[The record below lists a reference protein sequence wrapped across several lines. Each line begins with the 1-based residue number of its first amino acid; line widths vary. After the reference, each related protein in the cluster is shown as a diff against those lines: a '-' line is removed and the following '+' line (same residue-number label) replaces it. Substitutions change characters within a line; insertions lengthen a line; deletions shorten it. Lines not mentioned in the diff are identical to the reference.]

1 MKEMGE
7 PVKKTDHKFTYA
19 DYYRWPEDERW
30 ELIDGIA
37 YNMSPAPGTR
47 HQEISFFISTEIGI
61 FLKGK
66 SCKAFSA
73 PFDVFLSETGEQ
85 DIWDF
90 TTIVQPDISVI
101 CNKDKIGKR
110 GCIGAPDLIIE
121 ILSPS
126 TSSKDQ
132 NIKHRLYEKSAVPE
146 YWIVDPG
153 NEYIRIFHLGKEG
166 EYDFGTL
173 FSMYDLRDKDTTVT
187 SDVLAG
193 FQIDLADLFP
203 G

>member
-1 MKEMGE
+1 MGE

-19 DYYRWPEDERW
+19 DYYRWPDDERW
-30 ELIDGIA
+30 ELIDGVA

-47 HQEISFFISTEIGI
+47 HQEISFLLSTEIGI
-61 FLKGK
+61 FLKRK

-73 PFDVFLSETGEQ
+73 PFDVFLSDTEDQE
-85 DIWDF
+85 ISDF

-101 CNKDKIGKR
+101 CNSDKIGSR

-132 NIKHRLYEKSAVPE
+132 NIKYHLYEKSGVLE

-153 NEYIRIFHLGKEG
+153 NEFIRIFHLGKEG
-166 EYDFGTL
+166 VYDYGTL
-173 FSMYDLRDKDTTVT
+173 FSMYDLRDKDTTV
-187 SDVLAG
+187 SSVVLPG
-193 FQIDLADLFP
+193 FKIDLAELFP